1 MERISYPIEI
11 LFFLFVKWYLVS
23 CILEADTVL
32 KMLFLLNSLKI
43 SAIYTVGFQKIEK
56 KNVCL
61 TNKTKNGKIN

>member
-11 LFFLFVKWYLVS
+11 LFFFFVKWYLVS

-56 KNVCL
+56 KMYV
-61 TNKTKNGKIN
+61 